1 MSKALD
7 LLNSLS
13 DEEIA
18 QLVAQPDPEGHV
30 VIGGDRIIR
39 VPSNLRRIGVQYD
52 HDIETVTFD
61 CPKTWDKNDLS
72 QMVIYINYKL
82 ANGYTDRY
90 PAKNVKADG
99 DILHFDWTISRNVT
113 QVKGPVSFLVCAVK
127 TENQEVDG
135 ETVPVEVLHWNSELN
150 QEMYV
155 SEGMECEESPMDAYP
170 DIVTELLER
179 YMSAD
184 DIQQIAG
191 ECDNLRMACQEA
203 AGEAGSA
210 WEQTRNR
217 ASEIRNSYANAIKGN
232 VSGEIVRVDDVSPL
246 EHDVKCWVH
255 GKNLF
260 DGNLKTGY
268 LVDATMRL
276 TEVASTTYRTI
287 QVYLTRGTYTLS
299 SSTKLLILRMVRNG
313 RYYNAGPT
321 GTEYTFTV
329 DTDGDFAIS
338 FRSEPSADWDDNIL
352 LQIERGSVAT
362 EYEPWINPTETSVIV
377 LGKNFINHDLL
388 PTSITNNG
396 VTVTRSGDILT
407 FSGTATADVVLA
419 NTAFCYYGKTGT
431 NYVASYTYVG
441 GSVNGSASLCIGDA
455 RSPAEARQSWANVTL
470 TTNESRWYALPA
482 IKDYI
487 KDLWFYCKAGTQFT
501 SFKLKVQLEEGSEA
515 TAYEPFCGV
524 SHSPADDGT
533 VTVVA
538 ASPTTTLL
546 TNTPGVT
553 VEVEYNRDTTKMFE
567 SYVLTPEAKTE
578 IAGIVESDLVEVL
591 SALNKYT
598 ETLTGGGA

>member
-1 MSKALD
+1 MAT
-7 LLNSLS
+7 S
-13 DEEIA
+13 DELLDI
-18 QLVAQPDPEGHV
+18 LTTQPNPEGHIIV
-30 VIGGDRIIR
+30 GGDRVIH
-39 VPSNLRRIGVQYD
+39 VPDNLKRIGVEHD
-52 HDIETVTFD
+52 HNIETVTFD
-61 CPKTWDKNDLS
+61 CPRYWDTHDLS
-72 QMVIYINYKL
+72 QMAIYINYRL

-90 PAKNVKADG
+90 PVEYIKVEADG
-99 DILHFDWTISRNVT
+99 DVMQFDWTISRNVT
-113 QVKGPVSFLVCAVK
+113 QVRGSVSFMVCAVK
-127 TENQEVDG
+127 TEMQTVEG
-135 ETVPVEVLHWNSELN
+135 EEELVPVEVLHWNSELN

-155 SEGMECEESPMDAYP
+155 SEGMECEEVPV
-170 DIVTELLER
+170 DIVSDIIAEMLKRYQTEEAVQQMR
-179 YMSAD
+179 EACMSAVED
-184 DIQQIAG
+184 CETLKNAASRANTQVQQ
-191 ECDNLRMACQEA
+191 QA
-203 AGEAGSA
+203 A
-210 WEQTRNR
+210 
-217 ASEIRNSYANAIKGN
+217 EIRNSYANAIKGN

-246 EHDVKCWVH
+246 QHDVKCRVH

-268 LVDATMRL
+268 LADSTMQL
-276 TEVASTTYRTI
+276 TEVASTIYRTI
-287 QVYLTRGTYTLS
+287 QVYLTRGTYTFS
-299 SSTKLLILRMVRNG
+299 SSTKLLILRMVQNG

-352 LQIERGSVAT
+352 LQIERGPVAT
-362 EYEPWINPTETSVIV
+362 EYEPWINPTETSVMV

-396 VTVTRSGDILT
+396 VTVTRSGDIIT

-441 GSVNGSASLCIGDA
+441 GRVNGSASLCIGDA

-501 SFKLKVQLEEGSEA
+501 SFKLKVQLEEGTEA

-533 VTVVA
+533 CTVRSV
-538 ASPTTTLL
+538 SPTMTLL
-546 TNTPGVT
+546 TDTPGVII
-553 VEVEYNRDTTKMFE
+553 EAEYNRDTTKMFE
-567 SYVLTPEAKTE
+567 SYVLTPEAKAE
-578 IAGIVESDLVEVL
+578 IAALVESDLAEVL
-591 SALNKYT
+591 SSLNDYAVS
-598 ETLTGGGA
+598 LAGGGA